1 MLKNKIHIARGLTN
15 AEAAEKY
22 GVAPILDDE
31 GHVATLHHS
40 QQNSNGPLYEV
51 SARYHNIRNAQKS
64 PLHHYKVQLNPYN
77 PMDEVTRTAFQKVD
91 SIEYWKE
98 RGSNAKN
105 GVK

>member
-1 MLKNKIHIARGLTN
+1 M
-15 AEAAEKY
+15 
-22 GVAPILDDE
+22 
-31 GHVATLHHS
+31 
-40 QQNSNGPLYEV
+40 
-51 SARYHNIRNAQKS
+51 SARYHNVRNAQKA
-64 PLHHYKVQLNPYN
+64 PLHPYKGQLNPYN